1 MLNSSRRKA
10 IKSIT
15 GIVAGVGAPAF
26 YMKNASASTFR
37 NDPGNSK
44 TVTIGLTLPLTGA
57 YADEGKDE
65 LRAYE
70 LAIKHINGEGD
81 GGMLKTMKPLNIKG
95 NGILG
100 KKVEFVQGDTQTKT
114 DVARAV
120 SKRMIEKDGAIMCT
134 GGSSSGEA
142 IAMQSLAQEM
152 GVIYMC
158 ALTHSN
164 DTTGKTSAA
173 MVFAISLTPICQ
185 ARRWGPCLP
194 KSMAKSVS
202 LTI

>member
-1 MLNSSRRKA
+1 MTQSTRRTA
-10 IKSIT
+10 LKSIT
-15 GIVAGVGAPAF
+15 GMMASASAPAF

-37 NDPGNSK
+37 NDPGDSK

-81 GGMLKTMKPLNIKG
+81 GGMLKTMKPSVLKG

-100 KKVEFVQGDTQTKT
+100 KKVVYVQGDTQTKT
-114 DVARAV
+114 DVARGVA
-120 SKRMIEKDGAIMCT
+120 KRMMEKDGAIMCT

-152 GVIYMC
+152 GVIFMNC
-158 ALTHSN
+158 LTHSN
-164 DTTGKTSAA
+164 DTTGKDKRRYGFRHFFNAYMS
-173 MVFAISLTPICQ
+173 C
-185 ARRWGPCLP
+185 ARQRVRQRACGLP
-194 KSMAKSVS
+194 
-202 LTI
+202 LDR